1 MTLEF
6 HPRPVYLQIL
16 ICCHCEV
23 CREGMIKPSF
33 QMRKLR
39 LKERGVMLLGRNR
52 ARTRIP
58 DVLASNLVSS

>member
-1 MTLEF
+1 
-6 HPRPVYLQIL
+6 
-16 ICCHCEV
+16 
-23 CREGMIKPSF
+23 MIKPSF